1 MTTPAGWYPDPGG
14 SGQQRYFDGA
24 QWSAHYAPAPPG
36 YGFAPPAPPAP
47 PTKSGGSRTVLKIAA
62 LIGVLVLFGIIA
74 NIDTGDKDST
84 ASSTSSTRT
93 LPTASGAIDATATAA
108 AEPSGSKIA
117 PAASAVRDGK
127 FEFQIVS
134 MSRGPKAGDL
144 SNQFMTETAQ
154 GEFVV
159 LTVRVTNIGNEPQ
172 SYFGSNQKLIDTAGR
187 EYAPNSSVDLW
198 LNGYIGDINPGNSV
212 QVVMAFDVPPGTPSQ
227 ALELHD
233 SMFSAGTQL
242 ATGP

>member
-1 MTTPAGWYPDPGG
+1 VTAPAGWYPDPSG
-14 SGQQRYFDGA
+14 SGQQRYFDGS
-24 QWSAHYAPAPPG
+24 QWTAHYSLAPG
-36 YGFAPPAPPAP
+36 YGFVAPTPPA
-47 PTKSGGSRTVLKIAA
+47 KSGGSRTGLKVAA
-62 LIGVLVLFGIIA
+62 VIGVLALFGIIA
-74 NIDTGDKDST
+74 NVDNGDKDS
-84 ASSTSSTRT
+84 AAPSTSSVRT
-93 LPTASGAIDATATAA
+93 IEPGDPTPPSSTIGATATAA
-108 AEPSGSKIA
+108 EPSGPKIA
-117 PAASAVRDGK
+117 PAGSTVRDGK

-134 MSRGPKAGDL
+134 IARGPKAGDL

-154 GEFVV
+154 GEFIV

-212 QVVMAFDVPPGTPSQ
+212 QVVVAFDVPPGTPSK

-233 SMFSAGTQL
+233 SMFSGGAQL